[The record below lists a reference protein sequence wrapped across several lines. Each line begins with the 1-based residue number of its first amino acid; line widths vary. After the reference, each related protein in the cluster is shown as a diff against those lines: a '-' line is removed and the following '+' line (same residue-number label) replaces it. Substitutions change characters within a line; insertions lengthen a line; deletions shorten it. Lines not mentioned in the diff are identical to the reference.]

1 MFSFYQLF
9 VIINIMKLSDFR
21 LGLGTWMLGDN
32 SKLYKTEKEV
42 IKQAIKSGLKVIDT
56 AEMYGEGRSEILIG
70 EAIKSFKR
78 KDIYLVSKV
87 YPHNAGF
94 RNMERSCLNSLK
106 RLGTDYL
113 DLYLLHW
120 RGGIPLEETVA
131 AFERLKAKGYIRDW
145 GVSNFDADDMEE
157 LWSIKNGPKCIANQ
171 VLYHI
176 GARGIEYD
184 LIPWLQKH
192 NVTLMAY
199 SPLASNPRYRQEIIQ
214 NQAIKSVAQKHNA
227 TVYQIM
233 LAFAFRHPN
242 TVAIP
247 RTSSPEHLRENIQ
260 CLNIQLDEQDMK
272 LIDSAFPPPT
282 QKTPLG
288 II

>member
-1 MFSFYQLF
+1 
-9 VIINIMKLSDFR
+9 MKLSDFR

-32 SKLYKTEKEV
+32 PKLYKTEKEV

-56 AEMYGEGRSEILIG
+56 AEMYGAGRSESLIG
-70 EAIKSFKR
+70 DAIKSFKR

-94 RNMERSCLNSLK
+94 KSMERSCLNSLK

-131 AFERLKAKGYIRDW
+131 AFERLKSKGYIRGW

-157 LWSIKNGPKCIANQ
+157 LWSIKDGSKCIANQ

-199 SPLASNPRYRQEIIQ
+199 SPLASNLSYRQEIIQ
-214 NQAIKSVAQKHNA
+214 NENIKSVAQKHNA

-242 TVAIP
+242 TIAIP
-247 RTSSPEHLRENIQ
+247 RTSSSEHLSENILS
-260 CLNIQLDEQDMK
+260 LNIQLDKQDMK